1 MPSQE
6 TTPEATT
13 TESQTSLPPSTTTP
27 ERKNA
32 ALPFAPTVLPPKNKF
47 FDVDLDV
54 TVRDGASSSSVGKTS
69 SLLAA
74 SSAKSVISEKRKT
87 FLDKLKSSA
96 RKSLS
101 DNLFAKNKKNGKNS
115 ETSSSNISL
124 PTHKSSKKISWV
136 YPRGSDTKVFKK
148 WDGDSISQAEF
159 ERKVLGVSTATEVS
173 VKSRIC
179 VRGRCYNSDD
189 KSFANK

>member
-32 ALPFAPTVLPPKNKF
+32 ALPFAPTVLPKNKF

-54 TVRDGASSSSVGKTS
+54 TVRDGASSSSVGKAS

-115 ETSSSNISL
+115 ETSSSNISK

-148 WDGDSISQAEF
+148 WAGDSISQAEF